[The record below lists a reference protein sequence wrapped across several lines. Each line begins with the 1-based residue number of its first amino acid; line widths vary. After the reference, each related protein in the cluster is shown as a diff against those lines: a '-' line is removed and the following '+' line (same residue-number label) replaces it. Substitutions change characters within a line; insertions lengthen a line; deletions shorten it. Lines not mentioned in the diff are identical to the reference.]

1 MQMMLKVAVAVGVS
15 LVAAAPVFAAE
26 QAVVVSHQK
35 SVEPDAALKAF
46 VDALRRELSAPKL
59 DYARIDGMFASKV
72 RTFQRSLDPLEPWR
86 KTGEIKSNYL
96 ASAAGLLVE
105 QAELPEGTKVPDYR
119 PDAARQMMLIIS
131 KGTFG
136 WMTQVPNTVCTPP
149 AYRVNAAAV
158 KVFAAA
164 HGSDASNLRFFASEI
179 ELKKQPKAD
188 AASVGKVPA
197 ATLLAFEYD
206 SKAPD
211 GWNLLIGSNGV
222 KGYHRSEDGGQLY
235 LSQMHLCF
243 GKFKA
248 GYRITSIFSFGL

>member
-1 MQMMLKVAVAVGVS
+1 MQIILKGAVAVGVS
-15 LVAAAPVFAAE
+15 LLAAAPMFAAE

-35 SVEPDAALKAF
+35 HVEPDAALTAF

-105 QAELPEGTKVPDYR
+105 QAELPDGAKMPDYR
-119 PDAARQMMLIIS
+119 PDAARQMLLIIS
-131 KGTFG
+131 KGTFS

-149 AYRVNAAAV
+149 AYKVNAAAV
-158 KVFAAA
+158 KAFAAA

-179 ELKKQPKAD
+179 ELKKLPTP
-188 AASVGKVPA
+188 AAKTAGKVA
-197 ATLLAFEYD
+197 AGTLLAFKYD
-206 SKAPD
+206 PKLSDDWEKLFA
-211 GWNLLIGSNGV
+211 SNGV
-222 KGYHRSEDGGQLY
+222 EGYRRSDDGEQLY

-243 GKFKA
+243 GKFTD
-248 GYRITSIFSFGL
+248 GYKITALFSFGL